1 MKEINAIEFEK
12 LVKGSEGRVIVDFF
26 ANWCG
31 PCKMLAP
38 ILEKVAEDNADIE
51 FYKVDVDKCDELAAL
66 YGIVSIP
73 TLICFENGEEVK
85 RQIGGLG
92 RGPLNAFVRN

>member
-1 MKEINAIEFEK
+1 MREINEIEFEE
-12 LVKGSEGRVIVDFF
+12 LVKGNDKRVVVDFF
-26 ANWCG
+26 ATWCG

-38 ILEKVAEDNADIE
+38 ILEKVAEDVPEVAI
-51 FYKVDVDKCDELAAL
+51 YKVDVDKCGELASR

-73 TLICFENGEEVK
+73 TLICFENGEEIK

-92 RGPLNAFVRN
+92 RGPLTDFVRS